1 MYDVNKIREDFPIFA
16 LSINGKPNTFLD
28 SAASAQKP
36 KIVIDK
42 MNDMYLHEYANVHR
56 GSYLLSE
63 EIRQGKRCKNLLMQ
77 VHPRK

>member
-42 MNDMYLHEYANVHR
+42 MNDMYTPMSTAVH
-56 GSYLLSE
+56 
-63 EIRQGKRCKNLLMQ
+63 ICC
-77 VHPRK
+77 RKK